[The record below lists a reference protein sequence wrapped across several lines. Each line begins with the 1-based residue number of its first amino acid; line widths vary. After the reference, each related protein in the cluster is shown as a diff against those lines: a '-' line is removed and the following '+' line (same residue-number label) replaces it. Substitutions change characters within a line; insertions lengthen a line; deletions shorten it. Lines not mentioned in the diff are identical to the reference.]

1 MKQAKSIR
9 KGYSIRTKLTLVA
22 LLLLLIPLM
31 SYIYVRDM
39 KTFLLKGQE
48 GALSLTARAV
58 STVLHDRP
66 ELFTNSDSEQATSES
81 DIYVVPLTNYVR
93 LDGDLNDWGDQIQ
106 QERSSNFIGLNEITE
121 EPLSVEK
128 NSSEPQPDVKH
139 LLGYR
144 GSFLYAYFNVVDDSV
159 LLRGKSALRLDTADH
174 IRLAIKAPF
183 QAETRYAFTARQPGP
198 MSIFLVDNNWSYPL
212 DGAPNR
218 NIKAEFKK
226 TNTGYI
232 VEARIPRFM
241 LANNASIQLQV
252 IDVDNDQTR
261 TIERQIST
269 TSVNQEIG
277 EDFAKVLL
285 QTPEVDNILKGLNR
299 SDARIW
305 VLDAEKNVRAVV
317 GNLSSENL
325 NEIET
330 LENQN
335 PKNSFFDKVKN
346 QYNKVLN
353 KIFNLILED
362 VNRNIDDY
370 GNTTGSRSDQL
381 LENSLT
387 GKLVTDRRKSLDEE
401 TTIVMAANPIW
412 SGSDII
418 GSVIV
423 EQSSNEVL
431 SKQREALENVI
442 SVTLL
447 VLLIVLTSILYFAS
461 RLTMRIRRLRDS
473 AEIAID
479 RHGRLKEGSS
489 LAESRSGDEVGDLS
503 RSIGDM
509 LKRLSQ
515 YTQYLR
521 GLPDTLAH
529 EVSNPL
535 NVVNSSLENLA
546 NEYQGSK
553 DSNYYKRAQKGLKRI
568 QSILKNLTEAAN
580 LEQAIEA
587 ETFVIFDLAKL
598 VQSYKEVYQSSNPD
612 KFFVFEALA
621 KPLIIEGTP
630 DHIAQMLDK
639 LIDNAMDFAKP
650 GTNIVLRTKRIDD
663 MAIIEIINEGKFLP
677 EKMAERVF
685 EPMVS
690 LGRTDAKKTRLGMGL
705 YIVKLIT
712 TYHGGSVQASNLRSK
727 EGVKFTVSLPIA
739 GDFTEPVR
747 IAPKINSFKTARI
760 SAALAKQS
768 AK

>member
-1 MKQAKSIR
+1 MNQSKHIR

-39 KTFLLKGQE
+39 KTFLIKGQE

-66 ELFTNSDSEQATSES
+66 ELFSSNDSEQETSES
-81 DIYVVPLTNYVR
+81 DIYVVPLANYVR

-106 QERSSNFIGLNEITE
+106 QERSSNFVRSNEINTETAAFTTE
-121 EPLSVEK
+121 ENSEK
-128 NSSEPQPDVKH
+128 PISDVKH

-144 GSFLYAYFNVVDDSV
+144 GAFLYAYFNVADDSV
-159 LLRGKSALRLDTADH
+159 LFRGRSALRLDTADH

-198 MSIFLVDNNWSYPL
+198 MSIFLVDNTWSYPL
-212 DGAPNR
+212 DGTPNR

-226 TNTGYI
+226 TDTGYV

-252 IDVDNDQTR
+252 IDVNDQQTR

-269 TSVNQEIG
+269 TTVNQEEG
-277 EDFAKVLL
+277 ADFAKVLL

-317 GNLSSENL
+317 GNLSSEDLVDKTLDNPAKQDSFIEKL
-325 NEIET
+325 KNE
-330 LENQN
+330 
-335 PKNSFFDKVKN
+335 
-346 QYNKVLN
+346 YNKILN

-370 GNTTGSRSDQL
+370 GNSTSSRSDQL
-381 LENSLT
+381 LESSLQ
-387 GKLVTDRRKSLDEE
+387 GKLVTDRRKSLDEK
-401 TTIVMAANPIW
+401 TTIVMAANPVW
-412 SGSDII
+412 TGSDII

-442 SVTLL
+442 SVTLV
-447 VLLIVLTSILYFAS
+447 VLLVVLTSILYFAS
-461 RLTMRIRRLRDS
+461 RLTIRIRRLRDS

-479 RHGRLKEGSS
+479 RHGRLKEGSR

-553 DSNYYKRAQKGLKRI
+553 NSNYYKRAQKGLKRI

-612 KFFVFEALA
+612 KSFIFEALA

-650 GTNIVLRTKRIDD
+650 GSSIILRTKRDED
-663 MAIIEIINEGKFLP
+663 MAIIEIINEGKYLP

-690 LGRTDAKKTRLGMGL
+690 LGRTDATKTRLGMGL

-712 TYHGGSVQASNLRSK
+712 TYHGGSVQARNLRLK
-727 EGVKFTVSLPIA
+727 EGVKFTVAIPIA

-747 IAPKINSFKTARI
+747 IAPKIKNINIKSMQI
-760 SAALAKQS
+760 SPSIAK
-768 AK
+768 

>member
-1 MKQAKSIR
+1 MSKPIR
-9 KGYSIRTKLTLVA
+9 RGYSIRTKLTLVA

-39 KTFLLKGQE
+39 KTFLVKGQE
-48 GALSLTARAV
+48 GALSLTARAI

-66 ELFTNSDSEQATSES
+66 ELFNSSSELEQETSSS
-81 DIYVVPLTNYVR
+81 DVYVVPLPNYVR
-93 LDGDLNDWGDQIQ
+93 LDGNLSDWGDQIQ
-106 QERSSNFIGLNEITE
+106 QAIEIRYPEDTNDLDSSEAVTDSSALETNTE
-121 EPLSVEK
+121 E
-128 NSSEPQPDVKH
+128 QRIADVKH

-144 GSFLYAYFNVVDDSV
+144 GSFLYAYFDVYDENVLFRSQ
-159 LLRGKSALRLDTADH
+159 SALRLDTADH

-183 QAETRYAFTARQPGP
+183 QAETRYSFTARSQGP
-198 MSIFLVDNNWSYPL
+198 MSVFLVDNTWGYPL
-212 DGAPNR
+212 DGSPNK
-218 NIKAEFKK
+218 NIKAELRK
-226 TNTGYI
+226 TETGYI

-241 LANNASIQLQV
+241 LANNASIQMQV
-252 IDVDNDQTR
+252 VDVDDNENR
-261 TIERQIST
+261 KIAKKIST
-269 TSVNQEIG
+269 TSINQEEG
-277 EDFAKVLL
+277 AEFAKVLL
-285 QTPEVDNILKGLNR
+285 QTPEIDNILKALKR

-305 VLDAEKNVRAVV
+305 VLDSDKKVRAVV
-317 GNLSSENL
+317 GNLSSEDIEQATTL
-325 NEIET
+325 NQDIEK
-330 LENQN
+330 EN
-335 PKNSFFDKVKN
+335 FFDLVKN
-346 QYNKVLN
+346 KYNEVLG

-362 VNRNIDDY
+362 ATNNIDDY
-370 GNTTGSRSDQL
+370 ENNTLSRSDQL
-381 LENSLT
+381 LENSLA
-387 GKLVTDRRKSLDEE
+387 GNLVTDRRKSLDEK
-401 TTIVMAANPIW
+401 TMIVMAANPIW
-412 SGSDII
+412 SGSAVI

-442 SVTLL
+442 SVTLI
-447 VLLIVLTSILYFAS
+447 VLLVVLSSILYFAS
-461 RLTMRIRRLRDS
+461 RLTLRIRRLRDS

-479 RHGRLKEGSS
+479 RHGRLKEGSK
-489 LAESRSGDEVGDLS
+489 LAESRAGDEVGDLS

-546 NEYQGSK
+546 NEYAGSR

-580 LEQAIEA
+580 LEQALEA
-587 ETFVIFDLAKL
+587 ETFIVFDVTKL

-612 KFFVFEALA
+612 KSFIFEALA
-621 KPLIIEGTP
+621 KPLIVEGTP

-639 LIDNAMDFAKP
+639 LIDNAMDFARP
-650 GTNIVLRTKRIDD
+650 DSSIILRTRRDED
-663 MAIIEIINEGKFLP
+663 MAIIEIINEGKNLP
-677 EKMAERVF
+677 ANMAERVF

-690 LGRTDAKKTRLGMGL
+690 LGRTDATKTRLGMGL
-705 YIVKLIT
+705 YIVRLIA
-712 TYHGGSVQASNLRSK
+712 TYHGGTVQASNLK
-727 EGVKFTVSLPIA
+727 VKQGVKFSVSLPIA

-747 IAPKINSFKTARI
+747 VAPR
-760 SAALAKQS
+760 L
-768 AK
+768 

>member
-1 MKQAKSIR
+1 MNHIKPIR

-39 KTFLLKGQE
+39 KTFLIKGQE

-66 ELFTNSDSEQATSES
+66 ELFNSTDSAQETSES
-81 DIYVVPLTNYVR
+81 DVFVVPLTNYVR
-93 LDGDLNDWGDQIQ
+93 LDGDLSDWGDQIR
-106 QERSSNFIGLNEITE
+106 QERSSNFISPDQANAETITFNTGE
-121 EPLSVEK
+121 
-128 NSSEPQPDVKH
+128 SSENSIPDVRH

-144 GSFLYAYFNVVDDSV
+144 GSFLYAYFNVADDNV
-159 LLRGKSALRLDTADH
+159 LLRSSALRLDSADH

-198 MSIFLVDNNWSYPL
+198 MSIFLVDNKWSYPL
-212 DGAPNR
+212 DGSPNR
-218 NIKAEFKK
+218 NIKAELK
-226 TNTGYI
+226 TTETGYI

-252 IDVDNDQTR
+252 IDVNNEQTR

-269 TSVNQEIG
+269 TTVNQEEG
-277 EDFAKVLL
+277 ADFAKVLL

-305 VLDAEKNVRAVV
+305 VLDDEKNVRAVV
-317 GNLSSENL
+317 GNLSSEDQ
-325 NEIET
+325 NEAET
-330 LENQN
+330 LDSPTQQENFFEKL
-335 PKNSFFDKVKN
+335 KNE
-346 QYNKVLN
+346 YNRVLN

-362 VNRNIDDY
+362 VNSNIDDY
-370 GNTTGSRSDQL
+370 GNNTSARSDQL
-381 LENSLT
+381 LESSLQ
-387 GKLVTDRRKSLDEE
+387 GKLVTDRRKSLDEQ

-442 SVTLL
+442 SVTLV
-447 VLLIVLTSILYFAS
+447 VLLVVLTSILYFAS
-461 RLTMRIRRLRDS
+461 RLTIRIRRLRDS

-479 RHGRLKEGSS
+479 RHGRLKEGSR

-553 DSNYYKRAQKGLKRI
+553 NSNYYKRAQKGLKRI

-598 VQSYKEVYQSSNPD
+598 VQSYKEVYQSSNPE
-612 KFFVFEALA
+612 KSFIFEALA

-650 GTNIVLRTKRIDD
+650 GTSIILRTKRDED
-663 MAIIEIINEGKFLP
+663 MAIIEILNEGEFLP

-712 TYHGGSVQASNLRSK
+712 TYHGGSVQASNLRLK
-727 EGVKFTVSLPIA
+727 KGVKFTVSIPIA

-747 IAPKINSFKTARI
+747 IAPKINSFKTTQIQAPI
-760 SAALAKQS
+760 AK
-768 AK
+768 

>member
-1 MKQAKSIR
+1 MNHIKPIR

-39 KTFLLKGQE
+39 KTFLIKGQE

-66 ELFTNSDSEQATSES
+66 ELFNSTDSAQETSES
-81 DIYVVPLTNYVR
+81 DVFVVPLTNYVR
-93 LDGDLNDWGDQIQ
+93 LDGDLSDWGDQIR
-106 QERSSNFIGLNEITE
+106 QERSSNFISPDQANAETITFNTGE
-121 EPLSVEK
+121 
-128 NSSEPQPDVKH
+128 SSENSIPDVRH

-144 GSFLYAYFNVVDDSV
+144 GSFLYAYFNVADDNV
-159 LLRGKSALRLDTADH
+159 LLRSRSALRLDSADH

-198 MSIFLVDNNWSYPL
+198 MSIFLVDNKWSYPL
-212 DGAPNR
+212 DGSPNR
-218 NIKAEFKK
+218 NIKAELK
-226 TNTGYI
+226 TTETGYI

-252 IDVDNDQTR
+252 IDVNNEQTR

-269 TSVNQEIG
+269 TTVNQEEG
-277 EDFAKVLL
+277 ADFAKVLL

-305 VLDAEKNVRAVV
+305 VLDDEKNVRAVV
-317 GNLSSENL
+317 GNLSSEDQ
-325 NEIET
+325 NEAET
-330 LENQN
+330 LDSPTQQENFFEKL
-335 PKNSFFDKVKN
+335 KNE
-346 QYNKVLN
+346 YNRVLN

-362 VNRNIDDY
+362 VNSNIDDY
-370 GNTTGSRSDQL
+370 GNNTSARSDQL
-381 LENSLT
+381 LESSLQ
-387 GKLVTDRRKSLDEE
+387 GKLVTDRRKSLDEQ

-442 SVTLL
+442 SVTLV
-447 VLLIVLTSILYFAS
+447 VLLVVLTSILYFAS
-461 RLTMRIRRLRDS
+461 RLTIRIRRLRDS

-479 RHGRLKEGSS
+479 RHGRLKEGSR

-553 DSNYYKRAQKGLKRI
+553 NSNYYKRAQKGLKRI

-598 VQSYKEVYQSSNPD
+598 VQSYKEVYQSSNPE
-612 KFFVFEALA
+612 KSFIFEALA

-650 GTNIVLRTKRIDD
+650 GTSIILRTKRDED
-663 MAIIEIINEGKFLP
+663 MAIIEILNEGEFLP

-712 TYHGGSVQASNLRSK
+712 TYHGGSVQASNLRLK
-727 EGVKFTVSLPIA
+727 KGVKFTVSIPIA

-747 IAPKINSFKTARI
+747 IAPKINSFKTTQIQAPI
-760 SAALAKQS
+760 AK
-768 AK
+768 

>member
-1 MKQAKSIR
+1 MNQSKHIR

-39 KTFLLKGQE
+39 KTFLIKGQE

-66 ELFTNSDSEQATSES
+66 ELFSSNDSEQETSES
-81 DIYVVPLTNYVR
+81 DIYVVPLANYVR

-106 QERSSNFIGLNEITE
+106 QERSSNFVRSNEINTETTAFTTE
-121 EPLSVEK
+121 ENSEK
-128 NSSEPQPDVKH
+128 PISDVKH

-144 GSFLYAYFNVVDDSV
+144 GAFLYAYFNVADDSV
-159 LLRGKSALRLDTADH
+159 LFRGRSALRLDTADH

-198 MSIFLVDNNWSYPL
+198 MSIFLVDNTWSYPL
-212 DGAPNR
+212 DGTPNR

-226 TNTGYI
+226 TDTGYV

-252 IDVDNDQTR
+252 IDVNDQQTR

-269 TSVNQEIG
+269 TTVNQEEG
-277 EDFAKVLL
+277 ADFAKVLL

-317 GNLSSENL
+317 GNLSSEDLVDKTLDNPAKQDSFIEKL
-325 NEIET
+325 KNE
-330 LENQN
+330 
-335 PKNSFFDKVKN
+335 
-346 QYNKVLN
+346 YNKILN

-370 GNTTGSRSDQL
+370 GNSTSSRSDQL
-381 LENSLT
+381 LESSLQ
-387 GKLVTDRRKSLDEE
+387 GKLVTDRRKSLDEK
-401 TTIVMAANPIW
+401 TTIVMAANPVW
-412 SGSDII
+412 TGSDII

-442 SVTLL
+442 SVTLV
-447 VLLIVLTSILYFAS
+447 VLLVVLTSILYFAS
-461 RLTMRIRRLRDS
+461 RLTIRIRRLRDS

-479 RHGRLKEGSS
+479 RHGRLKEGSR

-553 DSNYYKRAQKGLKRI
+553 NSNYYKRAQKGLKRI

-612 KFFVFEALA
+612 KSFIFEALA

-650 GTNIVLRTKRIDD
+650 GSSIILRTKRDED
-663 MAIIEIINEGKFLP
+663 MAIIEIINEGKYLP

-690 LGRTDAKKTRLGMGL
+690 LGRTDATKTRLGMGL

-712 TYHGGSVQASNLRSK
+712 TYHGGSVQARNLRLK
-727 EGVKFTVSLPIA
+727 EGVKFTVAIPIA

-747 IAPKINSFKTARI
+747 IAPKIKNINIKSMQI
-760 SAALAKQS
+760 SPSIAK
-768 AK
+768 